1 MAQIIRQLSLIIA
14 VGVISLSL
22 GCGIDDFIAD
32 LKDELEDG
40 EEFAPTSL
48 AGRTLNHTI
57 SGGSGDAASSGSFTI
72 SYYGTTYN
80 LTDTGGTMANETG
93 TYTYTK
99 RANDEAKIVMVG
111 GPDPLQNTYEI
122 VLSFTSHTSGSYRSS
137 QMNGD
142 SATQTG
148 TFTLRNEHIILG

>member
-22 GCGIDDFIAD
+22 GCGIDDFIDD
-32 LKDELEDG
+32 LKDEFEDDAD
-40 EEFAPTSL
+40 FAPTSL

-93 TYTYTK
+93 TYTYT
-99 RANDEAKIVMVG
+99 RTGPNTAVLQIISNDGDAG
-111 GPDPLQNTYEI
+111 THTFT
-122 VLSFTSHTSGSYRSS
+122 FTSATTGSYSYVS
-137 QMNGD
+137 TAGD

-148 TFTLRNEHIILG
+148 SFTLPNDHRVIILS